1 MQSYPMAVG
10 SSACPTIQPPQPK
23 APTYG
28 KGCTHCAIPK
38 HTRETCYKLHGYGG
52 KDTKVE
58 KLRLDLVVQLS
69 SPPNLNYHWFLRPD
83 PPSPRHLLMTPR
95 FWATQVTV
103 ALYFILL
110 PQVLLLTFDQND
122 FLSTSLCHRTSVAN
136 ANGIAYPVTRAG
148 AIALSSSLSLSNTLF
163 VLPLCNKLLFVG
175 EATKNCMQ
183 C

>member
-1 MQSYPMAVG
+1 MPIFKKIVFI
-10 SSACPTIQPPQPK
+10 SSCIAWMTDL
-23 APTYG
+23 
-28 KGCTHCAIPK
+28 
-38 HTRETCYKLHGYGG
+38 TRPS
-52 KDTKVE
+52 E
-58 KLRLDLVVQLS
+58 KFFKCLRFSLLS
-69 SPPNLNYHWFLRPD
+69 
-83 PPSPRHLLMTPR
+83 RHMLLSD
-95 FWATQVTV
+95 AKVTV

-122 FLSTSLCHRTSVAN
+122 FLSTSLCRRTSVAN

-148 AIALSSSLSLSNTLF
+148 AVALSSSLSLSNTLF